1 MEPPSHYELLCVTP
15 EATADEIRTAYR
27 RLIRIYHPDV
37 AGAAGAAMTLRLNE
51 AQNALL
57 DPVLRS
63 QLDERMRI
71 GRRAASPAA
80 GRATYAGFRRDWRPE
95 PPTPAPPAARAAA
108 SAPDRGLPW
117 LVMFAIAAALIVAAT
132 IVVFV
137 FCYSGPLTLT
147 TPRLIPAL
155 VIALAWLVGGF
166 SRPPKIFIALL
177 AFGSLLWPLSTAQI
191 GPFSTDVVP
200 GPIWAL
206 LTVVAVAVLVLR
218 FSASRLSGTRATSI
232 A

>member
-63 QLDERMRI
+63 QFDERMRA
-71 GRRAASPAA
+71 RRQRPSPA
-80 GRATYAGFRRDWRPE
+80 GRAAYATFRSEWRPE
-95 PPTPAPPAARAAA
+95 PPKPAPAAARAAA
-108 SAPDRGLPW
+108 STTESGLPW
-117 LVMFAIAAALIVAAT
+117 LVAFTVAAALIVAAT

-155 VIALAWLVGGF
+155 VIGLAWVVGGF
-166 SRPPKIFIALL
+166 NRPPKIFIALL
-177 AFGSLLWPLSTAQI
+177 AFGALLWPLSTAQI
-191 GPFSTDVVP
+191 GLFSTTVVP
-200 GPIWAL
+200 GSIWAL
-206 LTVVAVAVLVLR
+206 LTVVALAVLVLR
-218 FSASRLSGTRATSI
+218 LAAARLSRPRVSSTA
-232 A
+232 